1 MIGVM
6 TSEDTAPFDSAAADA
21 LVAEFEAGT
30 ISLDRFHHRQH
41 LAVATWLLLHDA
53 HDVAVD
59 RMRHALQNLL
69 KANGKTDGYD
79 DPLTVRWM
87 RVLADRLKDCTL
99 DLTSAERLNEV
110 VDWAIE
116 TRPLSDNRRRDPIP
130 EARIS
135 SGSTGE

>member
-6 TSEDTAPFDSAAADA
+6 TSEGTGSFDAAAADA

-30 ISLDRFHHRQH
+30 ISFDRFHHRQH
-41 LAVATWLLLHDA
+41 LAVATWLLLRGPQDTA
-53 HDVAVD
+53 LD
-59 RMRHALQNLL
+59 RMRRGLQNLL

-87 RVLADRLKDCTL
+87 LVLADRLAECTS
-99 DLTSAERLNEV
+99 DLTPAARLNEV
-110 VDWAIE
+110 VNWALGHSLND
-116 TRPLSDNRRRDPIP
+116 TRSRARTP
-130 EARIS
+130 EGRTS